1 MWCYTHVDDKCI
13 FNQISMSVLLIL
25 VKMEQHVKTKSTRT
39 PVHVLQDILGTN
51 VRQVRT
57 MSDLNTESNVVLHTC

>member
-1 MWCYTHVDDKCI
+1 
-13 FNQISMSVLLIL
+13 MSVLLIL